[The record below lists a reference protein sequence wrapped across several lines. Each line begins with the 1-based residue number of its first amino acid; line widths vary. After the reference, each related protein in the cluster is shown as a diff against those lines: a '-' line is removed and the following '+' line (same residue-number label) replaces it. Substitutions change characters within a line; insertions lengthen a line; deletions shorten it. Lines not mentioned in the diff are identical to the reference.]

1 MIQALTYSSIA
12 NEDKQNE
19 IMNSKDNLILEFR
32 GDAVLSMII
41 TIILIK
47 MLPIYDESTLTQAK
61 SEIVRESTKVFIAQ
75 DINLGSYLILG
86 RGMEKQGGRAID
98 SILGDAL
105 EAIIGAVYLDTERN
119 MQKT

>member
-1 MIQALTYSSIA
+1 
-12 NEDKQNE
+12 
-19 IMNSKDNLILEFR
+19 MNSKDNLILEFR

-86 RGMEKQGGRAID
+86 RGMEK
-98 SILGDAL
+98 
-105 EAIIGAVYLDTERN
+105 
-119 MQKT
+119 